1 MRHLASHQAGVLS
14 QPEKAVREQACGLR
28 SDTGTMRAARIDS
41 NQVEIVAALR
51 DIGCTVQSLASVGH
65 GCPDILVGRNG
76 RNYLMEI
83 KDGSK
88 PPSARALTTQE
99 IIWLTGWKGQ
109 AFVINNVEEAL
120 AAVGAVLQ

>member
-14 QPEKAVREQACGLR
+14 QPEKAVREQARCVCSER
-28 SDTGTMRAARIDS
+28 TMRAARIDS

-51 DIGCTVQSLASVGH
+51 ALGCTVQSLAGVGQ
-65 GCPDILVGRNG
+65 GCPDLLVGRNG
-76 RNYLMEI
+76 RNYLLEI

-109 AFVINNVEEAL
+109 AFVINNVEEAI